1 MTKFYNH
8 SLIILGSLILTA
20 CTLPQPGPNVSEIK
34 NTKNIE
40 IIPMTIEESKRI
52 ARTEKLK
59 QDYDIEKSIKN
70 ISSGSYRKV
79 DHKITI
85 GDSLSIK
92 VQGFTFSHDGSSQL
106 ITLLDTSSDVSS
118 NGTINPPYIHH
129 VHIAGMTI
137 PDAQDLLTNQYKN
150 IGQLDNLAVSLTRSS
165 SNTKGGAA
173 DSDGIIV
180 TGTISHPE
188 IIPWSGGSMTTARA
202 ITLAMSNGSNTLN
215 TGLNEDK
222 DNERDSDFLVSVSRK
237 EKIIAQIPIST
248 ALEQDIPLQP
258 ADHIIIRRHSAVK
271 AIVMGG
277 GINKNGVYNFPEQP
291 TLAEAIARA
300 GGLNPNT
307 ADSSEIFVFH
317 KDYEKD
323 KPILYTLNLRDASS
337 IIMEQIFPIQNG
349 DIVYVSEAEIVPSA
363 RLLSILLQFGL
374 AYSFAR

>member
-1 MTKFYNH
+1 MV
-8 SLIILGSLILTA
+8 LGSFLLTS

-40 IIPMTIEESKRI
+40 IIPMTIDEANKIAEISKI
-52 ARTEKLK
+52 KYNK
-59 QDYDIEKSIKN
+59 GIENSIKSITF
-70 ISSGSYRKV
+70 GSNQKI

-92 VQGFTFSHDGSSQL
+92 VQGFTFAHDGSSQL
-106 ITLLDTSSDVSS
+106 ITLVDTFSDVSS
-118 NGTINPPYIHH
+118 NGTINPPYLHH

-137 PDAQDLLTNQYKN
+137 PDAQDLLTSHYKE
-150 IGQLDNLAVSLTRSS
+150 IGQLDNLAVSLTRSN

-202 ITLAMSNGSNTLN
+202 ITIAMSNGSNTLN

-222 DNERDSDFLVSVSRK
+222 DNERDSDFLVSISRK
-237 EKIIAQIPIST
+237 EKIIAEIPISI

-271 AIVMGG
+271 AILMGG

-291 TLAEAIARA
+291 TLAESIARA

-307 ADSSEIFVFH
+307 ADSSEIFIFH
-317 KDYEKD
+317 KDIGKD
-323 KPILYTLNLRDASS
+323 KPTVYTLKLRDASS
-337 IIMEQIFPIQNG
+337 IIMEQLFPIQNG
-349 DIVYVSEAEIVPSA
+349 DIVYVSEAEIVPVA
-363 RLLSILLQFGL
+363 RLLSIMLQFGL